1 MMLDTNALSAFLEG
15 DEQLL
20 LLLRTNPEPCLPAI
34 VLGEYRFGLLQSRA
48 RHRLEPTLDE
58 LEKVLK
64 VLVVDSV
71 TARKYADIR
80 HELKQSGRPIPENDI
95 WIAALLRQHHLQL
108 VSKDQHFD
116 AVKGLKRLSW

>member
-20 LLLRTNPEPCLPAI
+20 RLLRTHPDIRLPAI
-34 VLGEYRFGLLQSRA
+34 VLGEYRCGLLQSRA
-48 RHRLEPTLDE
+48 RQRLESKLDE
-58 LEKVLK
+58 LERVLK
-64 VLVVDSV
+64 VLAVDSV

-80 HELKQSGRPIPENDI
+80 HELKQGGHPIPENDI
-95 WIAALLRQHHLQL
+95 WIAALSRQHRLQV
-108 VSKDQHFD
+108 VSKDKHFD